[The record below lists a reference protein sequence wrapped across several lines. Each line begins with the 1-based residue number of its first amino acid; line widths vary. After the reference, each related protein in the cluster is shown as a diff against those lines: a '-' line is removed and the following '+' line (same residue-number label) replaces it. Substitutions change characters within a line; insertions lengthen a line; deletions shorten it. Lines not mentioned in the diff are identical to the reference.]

1 MGARCNFWGF
11 LHYDDRRLSWWSSC
25 DGPQHNDSRCD
36 TVMINL
42 CLIFYAICKLANSLS
57 VKTFKTQ
64 TVHYVF
70 SLRISVSVHVIIT
83 QIMAPAMFINFWLVL
98 LFLFASSLVPKFR
111 EQKKIERSPGN
122 GQTWYN
128 LAGGVN

>member
-1 MGARCNFWGF
+1 MFN
-11 LHYDDRRLSWWSSC
+11 
-25 DGPQHNDSRCD
+25 
-36 TVMINL
+36 
-42 CLIFYAICKLANSLS
+42 FYAICKLANSLS

-111 EQKKIERSPGN
+111 EQKKLERSPGN